1 MVQIRDGLQRDT
13 VPTDGEPA
21 AWAATA
27 SSPLRA
33 PAASDG
39 FTALWEGSG
48 LDLSVEALVLRPEF
62 AELLEDDD
70 RHRAVDRLQQYRYR
84 LDGSR

>member
-1 MVQIRDGLQRDT
+1 MVSQQHGPPRHR
-13 VPTDGEPA
+13 
-21 AWAATA
+21 
-27 SSPLRA
+27 RRCA

-39 FTALWEGSG
+39 FTALWERSG